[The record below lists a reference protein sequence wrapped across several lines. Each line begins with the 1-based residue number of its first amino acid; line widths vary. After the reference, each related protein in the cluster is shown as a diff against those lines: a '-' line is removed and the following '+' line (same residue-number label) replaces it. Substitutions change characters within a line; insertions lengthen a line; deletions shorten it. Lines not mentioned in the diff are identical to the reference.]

1 MMTNKPYTKLLFLT
15 RLNKRKQV
23 ALSNKVIESH
33 LTLALL
39 GTSAFSTDK
48 REAGPKWSPS

>member
-15 RLNKRKQV
+15 RLNKKKQV
-23 ALSNKVIESH
+23 ALSNKLIESH

-39 GTSAFSTDK
+39 GTSAFSADK
-48 REAGPKWSPS
+48 R